1 MEKAAAV
8 NLLKLFPDLLQ
19 CIFWKSCSKVQ
30 RIDAVW
36 TTSAILCRGF
46 LSLLARQVRTCDNS

>member
-46 LSLLARQVRTCDNS
+46 LSLLARQV